1 MKEKVLYENQFFEFI
16 EQEKEFLVDN
26 EKKNLLL
33 RFVRR
38 SPGVRA
44 LIVNHQDQ
52 ILLSYEYRY
61 DLECFDYRLP
71 GGKVFDSLK
80 EYRKSLQENNI
91 LENAT
96 KAVMKEV
103 KEEVG
108 LKIEKPELL
117 WISKA
122 GTSVHWDLYY
132 YIVKDYRILKNQSLE
147 ENEVI
152 NGFVWKSFEE
162 VKEMCINHVIHEERT
177 VGVLL
182 SYILK
187 NE

>member
-1 MKEKVLYENQFFEFI
+1 MKEKVLYDNQFFEFI

-96 KAVMKEV
+96 KAVIKEV

-108 LKIEKPELL
+108 LKIENPELL

-132 YIVKDYRILKNQSLE
+132 YTVKDYRILKKQSLE